1 MKVRYLICG
10 IIFALAGTTT
20 AAPLLNIFEGGALR
34 QPILKSR
41 LESMK
46 MTQQAM

>member
-10 IIFALAGTTT
+10 IIFALAGITT
-20 AAPLLNIFEGGALR
+20 AAPLLNIFEGALR